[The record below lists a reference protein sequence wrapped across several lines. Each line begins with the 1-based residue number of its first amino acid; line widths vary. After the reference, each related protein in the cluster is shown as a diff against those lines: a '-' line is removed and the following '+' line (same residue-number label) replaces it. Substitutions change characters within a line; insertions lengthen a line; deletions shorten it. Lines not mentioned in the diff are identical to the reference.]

1 MDTHFICLANS
12 YKRGGR
18 CVAGVE
24 IEIDAND
31 RWTVKRKADGN
42 PIWIR
47 PISKDTEYGEIPES
61 EAYHVPLMSVVRLT
75 AVEPCPSESHTEDV
89 NYGSMIAIGK
99 VPSCHEVLRE
109 LTVIVHTTL
118 FYSIEF
124 SISIETY
131 VQGDY
136 SLMMVHPEGF
146 SFRLDPTKN
155 RAKYY
160 MIFQYNGVTYDF
172 SITDPAFY
180 QYINQYPEA
189 LDKLSDVYLALSLG
203 LEYEQRHHKLIAAV
217 LIPEMGTVPK
227 DPFIVRRNT
236 LREKTTRQFTSSEY
250 SNCRKCFIVPSQQG
264 FAACMKMRDG
274 QEEFMDID
282 DDCQVEAWQKV
293 NLKKAQMVIYED
305 ADGNEVKKMRIP
317 NTAMRFSASHLLTFW
332 GKLFPIRRW
341 KRKMRI
347 T

>member
-24 IEIDAND
+24 IDIDAND

-47 PISKDTEYGEIPES
+47 PISKDTEYGEIPEG

-75 AVEPCPSESHTEDV
+75 DVAACPRESHTEDV
-89 NYGSMIAIGK
+89 NYGSMYAIGK
-99 VPSCHEVLRE
+99 VPSCHEVFRE
-109 LTVIVHTTL
+109 LTDIVHSTL
-118 FYSIEF
+118 FYSTEF

-160 MIFQYNGVTYDF
+160 MIFRYNGVTYDF

-217 LIPEMGTVPK
+217 LIPKTGTAIKELFV
-227 DPFIVRRNT
+227 IRRDT
-236 LREKTTRQFTSSEY
+236 LHEKSIRQFTPLER
-250 SNCRKCFIVPSQQG
+250 RKC
-264 FAACMKMRDG
+264 
-274 QEEFMDID
+274 
-282 DDCQVEAWQKV
+282 
-293 NLKKAQMVIYED
+293 KK
-305 ADGNEVKKMRIP
+305 
-317 NTAMRFSASHLLTFW
+317 
-332 GKLFPIRRW
+332 
-341 KRKMRI
+341 
-347 T
+347 

>member
-24 IEIDAND
+24 IDIDAND

-47 PISKDTEYGEIPES
+47 PISKNTEYGEIPED

-75 AVEPCPSESHTEDV
+75 DMVACPSESHTEDV
-89 NYGSMIAIGK
+89 NYSSMYAIGK
-99 VPSCHEVLRE
+99 VPSCHEVFRE
-109 LTVIVHTTL
+109 LTDIVHSTL
-118 FYSIEF
+118 FYSTEF

-160 MIFQYNGVTYDF
+160 MIFRYNGVTYDF

-180 QYINQYPEA
+180 QYINQYSEA

-217 LIPEMGTVPK
+217 IIPKTNTVIK
-227 DPFIVRRNT
+227 EPFVVRRDT
-236 LREKTTRQFTSSEY
+236 LREKTSRQFTSSEY
-250 SNCRKCFIVPSQQG
+250 RNCRKCFIVPSQQG
-264 FAACMKMRDG
+264 FVACIKMKNG
-274 QEEFMDID
+274 QEEFMAIE

-293 NLKKAQMVIYED
+293 NLRKALVVIYED

-317 NTAMRFSASHLLTFW
+317 DTTMRFSASHLLSNLL
-332 GKLFPIRRW
+332 KLFPIRR
-341 KRKMRI
+341 
-347 T
+347 

>member
-24 IEIDAND
+24 IDIDAND

-47 PISKDTEYGEIPES
+47 PISKDTEFGEIPEG
-61 EAYHVPLMSVVRLT
+61 EAYNVPLMSVVRLT
-75 AVEPCPSESHTEDV
+75 DVVACPSESHTEDV
-89 NYGSMIAIGK
+89 NYSSMYAIGK
-99 VPSCHEVLRE
+99 VPSCHEVLGE
-109 LTVIVHTTL
+109 LTDIVHSTL
-118 FYSIEF
+118 FYSTEF
-124 SISIETY
+124 SISIETH

-160 MIFQYNGVTYDF
+160 MIFRYNGVTYDF

-180 QYINQYPEA
+180 QYINQYPEV

-217 LIPEMGTVPK
+217 LIPKTGTTIME
-227 DPFIVRRNT
+227 PFVIRRDT
-236 LREKTTRQFTSSEY
+236 LHEKSIRQFTLSERR
-250 SNCRKCFIVPSQQG
+250 NCRKCFIVPSQPG
-264 FAACMKMRDG
+264 FAAYMKMKNG
-274 QEEFMDID
+274 QEAFMTID
-282 DDCQVEAWQKV
+282 DGCQVEAWQKV
-293 NLKKAQMVIYED
+293 NLRKVQVVIYED
-305 ADGNEVKKMRIP
+305 ADGNEVKRMRIP
-317 NTAMRFSASHLLTFW
+317 DTMMSFPFSRMFSNF
-332 GKLFPIRRW
+332 GKLFHIGRTCR
-341 KRKMRI
+341 
-347 T
+347 